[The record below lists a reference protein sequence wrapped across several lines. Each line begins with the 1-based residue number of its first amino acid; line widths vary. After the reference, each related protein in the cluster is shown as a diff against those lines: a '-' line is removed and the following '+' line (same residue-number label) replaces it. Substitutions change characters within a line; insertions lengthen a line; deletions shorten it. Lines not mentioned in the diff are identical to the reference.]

1 MAETDAAEQ
10 PFGSRRGWSLGTR
23 IRSRDSYGLLLVLIL
38 CSLIVSSIDTADR
51 DTIGAWLVALG
62 QIMLLGGTLAFAL
75 YTSAAPRLAYVICV
89 GLVLASVLLTALC
102 GPQSRAGHAAVA
114 GSALVL
120 LVAVLV
126 TIIQRFQ
133 AHPVVTGSSIFA
145 AICAYLVVG
154 LTFAAVYG
162 FVAAADAGS
171 LFTGVAG
178 DGTNVERIYFSYVT
192 LTTVGYGDFVM
203 AANLGR
209 MIAVTE
215 ALLGQVYLVTIVALL
230 VSNIG
235 ARRRRA
241 EGRDQGEHP

>member
-1 MAETDAAEQ
+1 MIENTAEQ
-10 PFGSRRGWSLGTR
+10 PFGSRRGWSLGKR
-23 IRSRDSYGLLLVLIL
+23 IRERDSYGLLLGLIL

-51 DTIGAWLVALG
+51 DTIGRLVAMG
-62 QIMLLGGTLAFAL
+62 QTTLLGGTLAFAL
-75 YTSAAPRLAYVICV
+75 HTSAAPRRAYVICA
-89 GLVLASVLLTALC
+89 GLFLVSLLLTASIA
-102 GPQSRAGHAAVA
+102 PQSRSGHAAIA
-114 GSALVL
+114 GSAFVL
-120 LVAVLV
+120 LLAVIV
-126 TIIQRFQ
+126 TILRRFE
-133 AHPVVTGSSIFA
+133 AHPVVTGGSIFA
-145 AICAYLVVG
+145 AICVYLLVG

-162 FVAAADAGS
+162 FIAAVDAGD
-171 LFTGVAG
+171 LFTGGAG

-203 AANLGR
+203 AANDGR

-241 EGRDQGEHP
+241 DGRDHGQSG